1 VSWARWQVAGA
12 ASVCFACGEPG
23 AAVEVMQD
31 AAVRADAT
39 RPDTSAPDAMPM
51 AADAAPK
58 AACTA
63 RFIYDPLV
71 DGERGAMP
79 DDVWTVEDATTDT
92 GLRVDTSAAPW
103 RASTAPALRPLFED
117 LDTLD
122 GWGVSAGI
130 VLRFDAP
137 VAAVK
142 GGETTTTEGPI
153 QLWALPEAAPA
164 TRVPFEVQTL
174 DRGATWVLWP
184 MRPLPEATR
193 AGVVVT
199 RALSGAE
206 GGCVEPSPTLEEVW
220 SGEATAPA
228 LARLTPRYADL
239 FNVAGVTPDEVAG
252 AIVFT
257 TQSATRVS
265 VDIADAIRQAGP
277 ELAASAPPA
286 ICTPQADAL
295 RCEGTLTLTNFR
307 DDDGRIADAIS
318 DLRYTVPY
326 SLYLPLERST
336 PAPLLIAG
344 HGLAGGRD
352 IAGGL
357 ASALAPD
364 GFAVLALDAVGHGEH
379 PTRTQADTSLAVL
392 SFLGLD
398 VATQTV
404 QGLWLRDNL
413 RQSNFDRLQALEV
426 LRARPDVDGDGAPDV
441 DTERLAYW
449 GISLGGIMGSELI
462 ALDGGFDAAVLTV
475 AGARLM
481 PLITEAA
488 AFATFRPIIG
498 NLVGGEAEL
507 DRALP
512 LVQAVV
518 DGGDPVAFAGHILRA
533 PLPGGRG
540 RAPHLLQQMVIDDE
554 TVSNGTN
561 RSLARALGVP
571 VVPPVLQTVGL
582 VPVEAGAPVSD
593 NLDGGRTVGLF
604 QFDRMRTSRNGRAVP
619 ASHNNALG
627 LEGFGQVYR
636 FLSGWIAGETP
647 EIIDPYATFMTP

>member
-1 VSWARWQVAGA
+1 MKLTRWLVLSA
-12 ASVCFACGEPG
+12 ACLGMACDESGRSAEGE
-23 AAVEVMQD
+23 QD
-31 AAVRADAT
+31 AAARVDAV
-39 RPDTSAPDAMPM
+39 
-51 AADAAPK
+51 AADARVDAAP
-58 AACTA
+58 APDTRPPEVACTA
-63 RFIYDPLV
+63 RFVYDPLV
-71 DGERGAMP
+71 DPERGAMP
-79 DDVWTVEDATTDT
+79 DDVWTVEDATTET
-92 GLRVDTSAAPW
+92 GLRIDTSAAPW
-103 RASTAPALRPLFED
+103 RASTPPALKPLFED

-142 GGETTTTEGPI
+142 GGEATATEGPI
-153 QLWALPEAAPA
+153 QLWAMPTGEAA

-174 DRGATWVLWP
+174 DDGATLVLWP

-193 AGVVVT
+193 AGVVVK
-199 RALSGAE
+199 RALSGAD
-206 GGCVEPSPTLEEVW
+206 GGCIEPSPTLRMVW
-220 SGEATAPA
+220 SGEASAPA
-228 LARLTPRYADL
+228 LSRLTARHADL
-239 FNVAGVTPDEVAG
+239 FDVAGVSVGDVAG
-252 AIVFT
+252 SLVFT

-265 VDIADAIRQAGP
+265 VEVAAAIRLAGP
-277 ELAASAPPA
+277 DVAASAPA
-286 ICTPQADAL
+286 ASCTPQANAV

-307 DDDGRIADAIS
+307 DDNGRIADAAS
-318 DLRYTVPY
+318 DLRYEVPY
-326 SLYLPLERST
+326 SLSLPLERVG
-336 PAPLLIAG
+336 PAPLLVAG

-352 IAGGL
+352 IAGDL

-379 PTRTQADTSLAVL
+379 PTRAQADTALAVL
-392 SFLGLD
+392 TFLGLD
-398 VATQTV
+398 VTTQTV
-404 QGLWLRDNL
+404 HGLWLRDNL

-426 LRARPDVDGDGAPDV
+426 LRARPDVDGDGTPDV
-441 DTERLAYW
+441 DTDRLAYW

-481 PLITEAA
+481 PLITEASS
-488 AFATFRPIIG
+488 FATFRPIIG

-507 DRALP
+507 DRSLP
-512 LVQAVV
+512 LVQALV
-518 DGGDPVAFAGHILRA
+518 DGGDPVAFAGHVLGA
-533 PLPGGRG
+533 PLPGARG
-540 RAPHLLQQMVIDDE
+540 RVPHLLQQMVINDE

-571 VVPPVLQTVGL
+571 LVPPVVQDVGL
-582 VPVEAGAPVSD
+582 VLVEDSAPVVG
-593 NLDGGRTVGLF
+593 NIEGGRTAGLF
-604 QFDRMRTSRNGRAVP
+604 QFDRMRTSRNGRPVP

-636 FLSGWIAGETP
+636 FLSGWVSGETP

>member
-1 VSWARWQVAGA
+1 VRQARGWIVGA
-12 ASVCFACGEPG
+12 AFVCLACGEAGSTAEGEP
-23 AAVEVMQD
+23 D
-31 AAVRADAT
+31 AAAIADAG
-39 RPDTSAPDAMPM
+39 RS
-51 AADAAPK
+51 ADAAPQQMC
-58 AACTA
+58 AA
-63 RFIYDPLV
+63 RFVYDPLA
-71 DGERGAMP
+71 DPIRGAMP
-79 DDVWTVEDATTDT
+79 DDVWTIDDATTET

-103 RASTAPALRPLFED
+103 RASTPPALKPLFED

-137 VAAVK
+137 VAEVK
-142 GGETTTTEGPI
+142 GGEATASVGPV
-153 QLWALPEAAPA
+153 QLWAMPTGGAA

-174 DRGATWVLWP
+174 DGGATLVLWP

-199 RALSGAE
+199 RSLSGAD
-206 GGCVEPSPTLEEVW
+206 GGCIEPSPTLRAVW
-220 SGEATAPA
+220 SGEAAAPA
-228 LARLTPRYADL
+228 LSRLTPRHAEL
-239 FNVAGVTPDEVAG
+239 FAAAGVSPDQVTG
-252 AIVFT
+252 SLVFT

-265 VDIADAIRQAGP
+265 VEVAEAIRLAGP
-277 ELAASAPPA
+277 EVAASAPLPT
-286 ICTPQADAL
+286 CLPQADAV
-295 RCEGTLTLTNFR
+295 RCEGRLTLTNFR
-307 DDDGRIADAIS
+307 DDDGRIADAAS
-318 DLRYTVPY
+318 DLRYDVPY
-326 SLYLPLERST
+326 SLYLPLDREG
-336 PAPLLIAG
+336 PAPLLVAG

-352 IAGGL
+352 IAADL

-379 PTRTQADTSLAVL
+379 PTRTQADTALAVL

-404 QGLWLRDNL
+404 HGLWLRDNL

-426 LRARPDVDGDGAPDV
+426 LRARPDVDGDGITDV
-441 DTERLAYW
+441 DMERLAYW

-481 PLITEAA
+481 PLITEASS
-488 AFATFRPIIG
+488 FATFRPIIG

-518 DGGDPVAFAGHILRA
+518 DGGDPVAFAGHVLGR
-533 PLPGGRG
+533 PLPGARG
-540 RAPHLLQQMVIDDE
+540 RVPHLLQQMVINDE

-571 VVPPVLQTVGL
+571 LVPPVLQEVGL
-582 VPVEAGAPVSD
+582 VSVEAEAPVVG
-593 NLDGGRTVGLF
+593 NFEGGRTAGLF
-604 QFDRMRTSRNGRAVP
+604 QFDRMRTSRNGRPVP

-627 LEGFGQVYR
+627 FEGFGQVDR
-636 FLSGWIAGETP
+636 FLSGWMAGDVP